1 MSLALIALDWVVW
14 LTNNIPVKR
23 EYCRIELSTEIKSV
37 FPAIYMSYNVVPVV
51 VNSTIDE

>member
-51 VNSTIDE
+51 VNSTMDE